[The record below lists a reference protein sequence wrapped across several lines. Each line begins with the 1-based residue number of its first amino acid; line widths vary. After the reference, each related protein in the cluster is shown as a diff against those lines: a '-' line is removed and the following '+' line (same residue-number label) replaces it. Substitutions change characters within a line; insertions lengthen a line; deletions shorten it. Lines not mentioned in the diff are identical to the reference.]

1 MRIMKVSARQ
11 TKQGSVFQAEGTVC
25 AQAQRWEHTFK
36 FREEQA
42 LQGVRSGREVPTP
55 VDGDER

>member
-1 MRIMKVSARQ
+1 MSARQ
-11 TKQGSVFQAEGTVC
+11 TKQGRVFQAEGTAC

-42 LQGVRSGREVPTP
+42 LQGVRSGRGVPTR